1 MSKYKYLLFDIDD
14 TLINFEKSFHNCAAK
29 VLELGGWEVTGI
41 NVRRFKVLN
50 DIVWFSSGLEDI
62 YEPYIKEN
70 YHRLYH
76 KYVEDSLD
84 KAINEFGLKGN
95 YDDLMTCFNHSLG
108 EEAHVNENAVKVLN
122 ILKDKYTLAVATN
135 GLTIIQP
142 YKMTKLPKVFDKI
155 FISEEMNCMKPY
167 PEYFKYIT
175 GYFNCQPEEC
185 LMIGDS
191 LVNDIGGA
199 GNSGIDSCYYNP
211 GYLKK
216 KAEIQPVYEIHDF
229 VELLDIV

>member
-1 MSKYKYLLFDIDD
+1 M
-14 TLINFEKSFHNCAAK
+14 
-29 VLELGGWEVTGI
+29 
-41 NVRRFKVLN
+41 
-50 DIVWFSSGLEDI
+50 
-62 YEPYIKEN
+62 
-70 YHRLYH
+70 
-76 KYVEDSLD
+76 
-84 KAINEFGLKGN
+84 
-95 YDDLMTCFNHSLG
+95 
-108 EEAHVNENAVKVLN
+108 LN

-142 YKMTKLPKVFDKI
+142 YKLTKLPKVFDKI

-216 KAEIQPVYEIHDF
+216 KAEIQPQYEIHDF

>member
-1 MSKYKYLLFDIDD
+1 M
-14 TLINFEKSFHNCAAK
+14 
-29 VLELGGWEVTGI
+29 
-41 NVRRFKVLN
+41 
-50 DIVWFSSGLEDI
+50 
-62 YEPYIKEN
+62 
-70 YHRLYH
+70 
-76 KYVEDSLD
+76 D
-84 KAINEFGLKGN
+84 KAINEFGLNGN

-108 EEAHVNENAVKVLN
+108 EEAYVNENAVKVLN

-142 YKMTKLPKVFDKI
+142 YKLTKLPKVFDKI

-216 KAEIQPVYEIHDF
+216 RLKSSLYMRFMTLSNCLTLYKNIAII
-229 VELLDIV
+229 I